1 MAGKIR
7 GITIELSADASG
19 VLDAVSDI
27 NKQLKTTSKDLKD
40 VDKLLKLDPS
50 NTTLLTQKSK
60 LLQEQIGNCKDKL
73 EALKKA
79 QEDMDANGVDKNS
92 QQYQALQREIIAT
105 EQELKKLEQTAGS
118 GSAAL
123 AKISVATGEIGEKM
137 ENAGKK
143 LSVLSAGIAA
153 IGVAA
158 VKSFEEVDEGADI
171 VIKKTGATGEAAEE
185 MEDAYKH
192 VAQGIV
198 ADFTDIGTVVGETA
212 TRFDLTGSELENLS
226 KTFLEFADI
235 NDVDVQTAVEGVD
248 KALKTFNVD
257 QDQAENVMGLL
268 TKTSQETGIS
278 MTELLG
284 TLQSAGPAF
293 KEMGLDI
300 DDAVTLM
307 GSFEEAG
314 LDSSDMLSKLQKAAT
329 YYNEKGLDMSEGLKS
344 LIERLQDSS
353 TEAEATAEAYEIFGK
368 KGGLAFI
375 TAAQEG
381 KISLDDLSSSLDE
394 YSTVVDDTYQQTL
407 DGTDAMKLAWQNMKI
422 GLSELGEVIGNTL
435 APIMEKITG
444 VIQSVVEWF
453 DNLDEGTKELVVT
466 IAAIVAAIGPL
477 LIVGGKV
484 MSGISSITK
493 ALSSIGTI
501 SMGPIGIA
509 ITAIAALTAAGV
521 ALFDSWKT
529 AYQDASPFTEALEEI
544 AQKNDDL
551 SASIKSTKQNYD
563 NSIESSEANAAAAE
577 YLAGKLQELIAGYD
591 GTAGSAAQIQGV
603 VEQLN
608 EIVPG
613 LGLSWDSVTNS
624 LNLTNAEIYANIEAM
639 KAQAQVAALQD
650 MYTESL
656 KEQYQ
661 AQKNLTESAKTLKG
675 VLDAHGL
682 TIQEVNGLIEDGNLT
697 IAEAWGLVIDHGIA
711 IEDLT
716 GFVEELTGAYSE
728 VIQATDN
735 KAEADENVKFAEE
748 ELGKAMVT
756 AAEQTEAAKETVLN
770 ATDEIN
776 NNVNF
781 DPAIESATEAGEAI
795 PQELADN
802 ISAGQTEVETAA
814 SDLADAVIDNVA
826 DVPDDM
832 YTTGDDAGS
841 EMNEG
846 LKSQLDPVKNTIQS
860 MAGYFDSETSQ
871 IGHSLYNLAITAL
884 SGFATAI
891 VQTTADQVVPA
902 IQDMVSGMA
911 SALATLPPSMYDVG
925 YQAGSGLYSGL
936 SAWSDSLYSLA
947 WSIANSINAAA
958 RSALR
963 ISSPSKVMER
973 IGQYTGEGL
982 ELGLERAASG
992 IYQTAYDI
1000 ASDTATALTPEM
1012 EGIKALNTRVNA
1024 TVSGEAVSTANNLSL
1039 SSVLN
1044 LLTQYLPYL
1053 AKDSTIVLDTGEL
1066 VGATAPA
1073 INNEL
1078 QRIAVQAARG

>member
-1 MAGKIR
+1 MAEKIR

-123 AKISVATGEIGEKM
+123 AKISVVTGEIGEKM

-171 VIKKTGATGEAAEE
+171 VIKKTGATGEAAAE

-198 ADFTDIGTVVGETA
+198 ADFTDIGTAVGEVA
-212 TRFDLTGSELENLS
+212 TRFGLTGTELEDLS

-248 KALKTFNVD
+248 KALKTFNLD

-300 DDAVTLM
+300 DDAVALM

-344 LIERLQDSS
+344 LITRLQDSS

-381 KISLDDLSSSLDE
+381 KISLDDLSSSLDD

-407 DGTDAMKLAWQNMKI
+407 DGTDAMKLAWQNMKV
-422 GLSELGEVIGNTL
+422 GLSEFGEVIGTTL

-453 DNLDEGTKELVVT
+453 SNLDDGTKELIVT
-466 IAAIVAAIGPL
+466 IGLIAAAIGPL

-484 MSGISSITK
+484 MTGISSITK
-493 ALSSIGTI
+493 ALSSIGTV

-509 ITAIAALTAAGV
+509 ITAIAALSAAGV
-521 ALFDSWKT
+521 ALFEGWKN
-529 AYQDASPFTEALEEI
+529 AYQDASPFTEALAEI
-544 AQKNDDL
+544 TAKNDEL
-551 SASIKSTKQNYD
+551 ATSIANTKQSYE
-563 NSIESSEANAAAAE
+563 NSIAASESSAAAAE
-577 YLAGKLQELIAGYD
+577 YLYGKLEDLIAGYD
-591 GTAGSAAQIQGV
+591 GTAGSAAMIEGV

-608 EIVPG
+608 ELIPG

-624 LNLTNAEIYANIEAM
+624 LNLTNQEIYANIEAM
-639 KAQAQVAALQD
+639 KAQAEVAALQD
-650 MYTESL
+650 LYTESL

-661 AQKNLTESAKTLKG
+661 AQKNLTDSARTLKG
-675 VLDAHGL
+675 ILDEHGM
-682 TIQEVNGLIEDGNLT
+682 TIEEVNGLIADGNLT
-697 IAEAWGLVIDHGIA
+697 IAEAWGFVIEHGIA
-711 IEDLT
+711 ISDLT
-716 GFVEELTGAYSE
+716 GFVDELTGAYNG
-728 VIQATDN
+728 VIDATKNKQA
-735 KAEADENVKFAEE
+735 ADENVTFAEE
-748 ELGKAMVT
+748 KLGEAMAT
-756 AAEQTEAAKETVLN
+756 AATVTQDAKDSLVSAA
-770 ATDEIN
+770 DEIN
-776 NNVNF
+776 SEVNF
-781 DPAIESATEAGEAI
+781 DPAIEAASTAGEEI
-795 PQELADN
+795 PQEMADN

-814 SDLADAVIDNVA
+814 SELASAVVDNVA
-826 DVPDDM
+826 DVPSDM
-832 YTTGDDAGS
+832 YDTGDDAGS

-846 LKSQLDPVKNTIQS
+846 LKSQLEPVKNTIQN
-860 MAGYFDSETSQ
+860 MAGYFTSETQ
-871 IGHSLYNLAITAL
+871 MIGMGMYNLAVSAIT
-884 SGFATAI
+884 GFATAI
-891 VQTTADQVVPA
+891 TSTAADQVVPA
-902 IQDMVSGMA
+902 IDSMVQGIASSMSSLPNAMYNVGDM
-911 SALATLPPSMYDVG
+911 
-925 YQAGSGLYSGL
+925 AGSGLYSGL
-936 SAWSDSLYSLA
+936 SSWADTLYSLA

-963 ISSPSKVMER
+963 ISSPSKVMEQV
-973 IGQYTGEGL
+973 GQFTGEGL
-982 ELGLERAASG
+982 ELGLEKAASG
-992 IYQTAYDI
+992 IYQTAHSI
-1000 ASDTATALTPEM
+1000 ASDTAKSLTPDM
-1012 EGIKALNTRVNA
+1012 DGLKALNTSVNA
-1024 TVSGEAVSTANNLSL
+1024 TVSGNAVNTANNLSL

-1073 INNEL
+1073 MDNEL
-1078 QRIAVQAARG
+1078 HRIAVQAARG